1 MQLAAYHY
9 SLPPT
14 PTKPDDVTVCCYQA
28 DPHPA
33 PFDTWSILAYS
44 KIDSLRFEWFL
55 RSDRTS
61 SVARHPDDQ
70 DSVEYDATTRLRRQ
84 RDHTGS
90 TPAEARIKP
99 AEPDLLAR
107 GTLPSALT
115 HLLRAYGL
123 PPRVTDATTAMM
135 RSEVQQCVCDYHVL
149 RMSDQAAQ
157 ETRVGITRALKLGDN
172 QSRDLSSVT
181 PK

>member
-1 MQLAAYHY
+1 M
-9 SLPPT
+9 
-14 PTKPDDVTVCCYQA
+14 
-28 DPHPA
+28 
-33 PFDTWSILAYS
+33 LAYS
-44 KIDSLRFEWFL
+44 KIDVLRFEWFL
-55 RSDRTS
+55 RSNRAS

-70 DSVEYDATTRLRRQ
+70 DTVEHDAAARLCEQ
-84 RDHTGS
+84 RDRTGS
-90 TPAEARIKP
+90 TAAEARIKP
-99 AEPDLLAR
+99 SEPDLLAR

-115 HLLRAYGL
+115 NLLRAYGL

-172 QSRDLSSVT
+172 ESRDLSSVT